1 MKYTNNDFIASWN
14 RLFYQQIYYIK
25 CLAKKSC
32 QKQSTI
38 VNVAT

>member
-1 MKYTNNDFIASWN
+1 MKHTNTNFIASWN
-14 RLFYQQIYYIK
+14 RLFYQQIYYTK

-32 QKQSTI
+32 QTQSTI